1 MDNFQPMGRRH
12 GRYGSHGRIDASG
25 HRGGPD
31 GGGGG
36 RHHAGRGGFG
46 RGGFGGRGGG
56 SGRIFGPGDLRLILL
71 DLLAA
76 KPSHGYELIRS
87 IEERVGGGY
96 SPSPGS
102 VYPTL
107 TLLEELGLIRAA
119 SAEGAKRL
127 FEVTAEGR
135 EFLAQ
140 NRANIDGITARM
152 GIVARA
158 LNGQG
163 PSEAVHQA
171 MHTLKAA
178 LMMHGEWTETE
189 QNRVRGI
196 LEQAAVD
203 ISKEPVRE

>member
-1 MDNFQPMGRRH
+1 M
-12 GRYGSHGRIDASG
+12 
-25 HRGGPD
+25 
-31 GGGGG
+31 
-36 RHHAGRGGFG
+36 
-46 RGGFGGRGGG
+46 FGGRGGG
-56 SGRIFGPGDLRLILL
+56 GGRIFGPGDLRLILL

-107 TLLEELGLIRAA
+107 TLLEELGHIRAN
-119 SAEGAKRL
+119 SSEGAKRL
-127 FEVTAEGR
+127 FEVTPAGH

-140 NRANIDGITARM
+140 NRATIDGITARM
-152 GIVARA
+152 GLAARA

-178 LMMHGEWTETE
+178 LMMHGEWTESE
-189 QNRVRGI
+189 SNRVRSI
-196 LEQAAVD
+196 IDQAAVE
-203 ISKEPVRE
+203 ICKEPARE

>member
-1 MDNFQPMGRRH
+1 M
-12 GRYGSHGRIDASG
+12 
-25 HRGGPD
+25 
-31 GGGGG
+31 
-36 RHHAGRGGFG
+36 
-46 RGGFGGRGGG
+46 GGRGGG
-56 SGRIFGPGDLRLILL
+56 GGRIFGPGDLRLILL
-71 DLLAA
+71 DLLAT

-107 TLLEELGLIRAA
+107 ALLEELGHIRAT
-119 SAEGAKRL
+119 SPEGAKRL

-140 NRANIDGITARM
+140 NRASIEGIAARM
-152 GIVARA
+152 GLAARA
-158 LNGQG
+158 LNGRR

-178 LMMHGEWTETE
+178 LMMHGEWSESE
-189 QNRVRGI
+189 SARVRNI
-196 LEQAAVD
+196 IENAAIE
-203 ISKEPVRE
+203 ISKEPARE